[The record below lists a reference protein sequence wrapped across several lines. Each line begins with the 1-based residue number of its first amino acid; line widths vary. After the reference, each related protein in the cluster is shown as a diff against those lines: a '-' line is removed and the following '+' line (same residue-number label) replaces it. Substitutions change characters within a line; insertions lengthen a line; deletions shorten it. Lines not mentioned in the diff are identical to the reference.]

1 MIRVLLLIKN
11 DVFRMV
17 ITASLKEYSPTTE
30 ITETGSWVQINAL
43 SRQSF
48 YDLMI
53 ADICLSDIKVA
64 GQIDGL
70 RKILPRLKIIFLGNE
85 DEKVIGINYIKKG
98 ADAVLS
104 KEMNNTEFQSAFA
117 TVLSGRKYVFE
128 GMRDL
133 ILKDFCDKDTI
144 NKLSTRES
152 QIVQLLIKG
161 KRTVDICGELNLAAS
176 TVSTIKSKIYKK
188 MNVGNIIDLQAKVS
202 SPHYR
207 SLAG

>member
-1 MIRVLLLIKN
+1 MIKVLLLIKN
-11 DVFRMV
+11 DVFRMG

-152 QIVQLLIKG
+152 QIVQLLIKR
-161 KRTVDICGELNLAAS
+161 KRTVDIYGELILAAS
-176 TVSTIKSKIYKK
+176 AVSTIKSKIYKK
-188 MNVGNIIDLQAKVS
+188 
-202 SPHYR
+202 
-207 SLAG
+207 